1 MQKKCPANEWT
12 IPAVSRNT
20 SVCIS
25 IWRTKSTQK
34 YDVERSE
41 LECRIPDPQFPI
53 IIKNVDRCKHGSDSE
68 TYDTEGNYVPQ
79 KFEEVFSKYAKTRK
93 DGLNAK

>member
-1 MQKKCPANEWT
+1 MGGQPDLVCTSNSCNKTRNE
-12 IPAVSRNT
+12 S
-20 SVCIS
+20 SL
-25 IWRTKSTQK
+25 
-34 YDVERSE
+34 D
-41 LECRIPDPQFPI
+41 CRIPDLRFPI

-93 DGLNAK
+93 DALNAK